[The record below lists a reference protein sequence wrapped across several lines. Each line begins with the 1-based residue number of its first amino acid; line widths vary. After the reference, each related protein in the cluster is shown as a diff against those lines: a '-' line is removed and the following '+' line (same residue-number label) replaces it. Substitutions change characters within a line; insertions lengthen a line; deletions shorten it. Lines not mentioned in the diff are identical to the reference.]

1 MIRTCKICGKEFTT
15 KSHNATVCTNCRNG
29 KCIICG
35 KEFVRDWPYTQ
46 KVCKNSSCR
55 SKWSR
60 LQNTLNTTKICP
72 LCGKEF
78 VPKSPRQTF
87 CEGPHYKFC
96 EVCGKQ
102 FTLMTPTSRTRT
114 CGSKECKQKIRES
127 TNLDRFGVK
136 NVMQSPEILEQYSKS
151 MEEKYGKSWYLQTE
165 EFWDKY
171 RATMTKRYGVPY
183 SFMSSEIVEKFKA
196 TMLERYGGEYCMS
209 SKQLQSKASSTM
221 QEKFGVPYFC
231 MTDDY
236 HKYQRHLI
244 SDINKK
250 FSNQLDELGI
260 VHTLEKR
267 IENRQYDIC
276 IESKRIL
283 IEIDPSITHN
293 SLFSIFDKDSNGLNQ
308 NYHRDKSI
316 LASKYGYRCI
326 HVFDWDDWNKVLNM
340 VKYHQIIY
348 ARNLEVRC
356 VNLQDAVEFEIL
368 NHLQGSCKN
377 QKFRLGLYDSSSK
390 LIQLM
395 TFGKPRYSSKYG
407 VELLRLCTDSDYAVI
422 GGANKL
428 FHHFIKNHVYDVDL
442 KSIVSY
448 CDLSKFSG
456 NVYEK
461 MGMRLDHVSP
471 PAKVWSKKSDMV
483 RDTLLRQ
490 RGYDQLF
497 GTEYGKG
504 TNNEELM
511 VQNNWVPVYDC
522 GQNVYVWN
530 NPIKD

>member
-1 MIRTCKICGKEFTT
+1 
-15 KSHNATVCTNCRNG
+15 
-29 KCIICG
+29 
-35 KEFVRDWPYTQ
+35 
-46 KVCKNSSCR
+46 
-55 SKWSR
+55 
-60 LQNTLNTTKICP
+60 
-72 LCGKEF
+72 
-78 VPKSPRQTF
+78 
-87 CEGPHYKFC
+87 
-96 EVCGKQ
+96 
-102 FTLMTPTSRTRT
+102 
-114 CGSKECKQKIRES
+114 
-127 TNLDRFGVK
+127 
-136 NVMQSPEILEQYSKS
+136 
-151 MEEKYGKSWYLQTE
+151 
-165 EFWDKY
+165 
-171 RATMTKRYGVPY
+171 
-183 SFMSSEIVEKFKA
+183 
-196 TMLERYGGEYCMS
+196 
-209 SKQLQSKASSTM
+209 
-221 QEKFGVPYFC
+221 
-231 MTDDY
+231 
-236 HKYQRHLI
+236 
-244 SDINKK
+244 
-250 FSNQLDELGI
+250 
-260 VHTLEKR
+260 
-267 IENRQYDIC
+267 
-276 IESKRIL
+276 
-283 IEIDPSITHN
+283 
-293 SLFSIFDKDSNGLNQ
+293 
-308 NYHRDKSI
+308 
-316 LASKYGYRCI
+316 
-326 HVFDWDDWNKVLNM
+326 M

-356 VNLQDAVEFEIL
+356 VNLHDAVEFEIL

-395 TFGKPRYSSKYG
+395 TFGKPRYSSKYS

-428 FHHFIKNHVYDVDL
+428 FHHFIKNYVYNADL

-511 VQNNWVPVYDC
+511 IQNNWVPVYDC

-530 NPIKD
+530 NSIKD